1 MKESSSYMS
10 RLIYKIGGPST
21 VHLEYEICLLVT
33 SMCLTAASLVS
44 LYKSSFGSSG
54 DFFYLLVSN
63 IWLARHFFHRLICT
77 SDVGTSIHL
86 SKSPMQTLRWG
97 WIAITSGGQSFDI
110 PTSILTASSSSY
122 NYIDNYV
129 PHKSSST
136 RDFASTP
143 TTIPVTSAPFI
154 FQVGIIKPLAFVWT
168 IFKMIKAAIR
178 PKSSKYADLD
188 EEDWVNSMS
197 SANNASNSN
206 NSSFRKDDHDVKT
219 KSFSYIY
226 EKNKKKFQIKFQ
238 LWWQYMPPLQ
248 FLALLSFVCF
258 TFWFCLQYMEA
269 QSSYNIPFRQG
280 KNTIFDQNMG
290 NTRMNGGNTRFG
302 TNNVNPNLSKDVK
315 LNGDFMNK
323 KFDLIQSGKYAVLT
337 GARDFVY
344 SWLGMIFMIFI
355 LGTLGSLL
363 LYGRLMPP
371 LPDLVS
377 GLNVKGSHVSYSL

>member
-1 MKESSSYMS
+1 M
-10 RLIYKIGGPST
+10 
-21 VHLEYEICLLVT
+21 HLEYEICLLVT
-33 SMCLTAASLVS
+33 SMCLTGASLVS

-77 SDVGTSIHL
+77 TDVGTSIHL
-86 SKSPMQTLRWG
+86 SKSPMQTLRWS
-97 WIAITSGGQSFDI
+97 WITITSGGQSFDI
-110 PTSILTASSSSY
+110 PTNMLTASSSSY
-122 NYIDNYV
+122 NYIDNFV
-129 PHKSSST
+129 PHKSGST

-143 TTIPVTSAPFI
+143 TTIPITSAPFI
-154 FQVGIIKPLAFVWT
+154 FQVGIIKPLAFIWT

-197 SANNASNSN
+197 STNNSSNSN
-206 NSSFRKDDHDVKT
+206 NSSFRKDDHDVNT

-226 EKNKKKFQIKFQ
+226 EKSKKKFQIKFQ

-248 FLALLSFVCF
+248 FLTLLSFVCL
-258 TFWFCLQYMEA
+258 TCWFCLKYMDA
-269 QSSYNIPFRQG
+269 QSSYNIPFRKG

-290 NTRMNGGNTRFG
+290 NTRMNGVNTRFG
-302 TNNVNPNLSKDVK
+302 ANNVKPNLPIDVK

-323 KFDLIQSGKYAVLT
+323 KFDLIQSGKYAILT
-337 GARDFVY
+337 GARDFTY
-344 SWLGMIFMIFI
+344 SWLGMICAVFI
-355 LGTLGSLL
+355 LGTIGSFL

-377 GLNVKGSHVSYSL
+377 GVNVKGSHVSNSF